1 MKFPLVPVIVVVVF
15 IVGFF
20 TGRASAPT
28 SGGSA
33 PSAVNPS
40 APAPMAM
47 APPPSMPAPSMPP
60 QAAMGLTGVVAEV
73 LQVPNYTYLHL
84 KTSAG
89 EDWAAVATTNAVTTG
104 QTVTIDVQTRMQGFT
119 SKTLNRT
126 FDSIAFGSLGA
137 PSGAPGPVD
146 ENAALPSG
154 HPAIGG
160 APSSP
165 AEAVAKAIDATRLA
179 DALPMRVADVYSE
192 RQMLQGRA
200 VRITGTVSKVT
211 PIAGMHYAH
220 LKDGSGSAADKTDD
234 LFVISQQALQA
245 DTQVTLLGVVALD
258 KDVGMGTKWAVA
270 LDNAAVV
277 K

>member
-1 MKFPLVPVIVVVVF
+1 MKFPIVPVIVVVVF
-15 IVGFF
+15 IAGFF
-20 TGRASAPT
+20 TGRASAPSST
-28 SGGSA
+28 SSSGSTTASA
-33 PSAVNPS
+33 PNMPPPG
-40 APAPMAM
+40 PAPMAM
-47 APPPSMPAPSMPP
+47 PPPSMPPPS
-60 QAAMGLTGVVAEV
+60 QAGLTGVVAEV

-84 KTSAG
+84 KTSTG
-89 EDWAAVATTNAVTTG
+89 EDWAAVATTSAVTTG

-126 FDSIAFGSLGA
+126 FDSIAFGALGS
-137 PSGAPGPVD
+137 PGGAPGPVD
-146 ENAALPSG
+146 EGAPLPAG
-154 HPAIGG
+154 HPSIGQ
-160 APSSP
+160 APSP
-165 AEAVAKAIDATRLA
+165 AEVVAKAIDATKLA

-192 RQMLQGRA
+192 RQMLKGRA

-234 LFVISQQALQA
+234 LFVISQQPLQA
-245 DTQVTLLGVVALD
+245 DAQVTLQGVVVLD

-270 LDNAAVV
+270 LDNASVV